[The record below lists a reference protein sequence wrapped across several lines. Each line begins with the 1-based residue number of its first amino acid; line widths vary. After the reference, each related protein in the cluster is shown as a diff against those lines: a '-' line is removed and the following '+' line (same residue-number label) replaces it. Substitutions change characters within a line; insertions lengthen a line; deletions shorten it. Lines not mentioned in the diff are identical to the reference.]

1 MRNLIYLKDRILY
14 QVFRVILNISERK
27 HGEKIDN
34 PTIIYVNKIENKI
47 MLKIEKLTAKTMN
60 LYGSTEKKNKSN
72 NGENVPHLEITEVV
86 LVHCNIL
93 TRLKSPVNICSKQL
107 IWSFIKFFTSKFCI
121 FENF

>member
-14 QVFRVILNISERK
+14 QVLRVILNISERK

-34 PTIIYVNKIENKI
+34 PTIIYINKIENKI

-93 TRLKSPVNICSKQL
+93 NNDYQL
-107 IWSFIKFFTSKFCI
+107 DSRVL
-121 FENF
+121 